1 MIKDFS
7 ATLTR
12 KQHLAGEV
20 WGFTFT
26 MKDGEELE
34 FEAGQYVLLKINENF
49 RQYSISS
56 SPLQKNAFDLI
67 VEYFPGGL
75 ASTYLGA
82 LEIGHDA
89 HFKGP
94 AGVFT
99 LQKTSLDKVYL
110 ATGTGIA
117 PVKAMIETQLATQA
131 DTKAHLFFGLKSAE
145 DMYLVEEVE
154 ALEKR
159 YPKSFFYTYCLS
171 REESEK
177 VLTNQHCIHGHIQDG
192 LATLWEKHEIASF
205 EYYICGSKPAVEALK
220 EHVFLKG
227 AHVDKI
233 FFERFTL

>member
-7 ATLTR
+7 ATLTH

-26 MKDGEELE
+26 LKDSEELD
-34 FEAGQYVLLKINENF
+34 FQAGQYVLLKINENF
-49 RQYSISS
+49 RQYSFSS

-75 ASTYLGA
+75 ASTYLDA
-82 LEIGHDA
+82 LEVGQDA

-99 LQKTSLDKVYL
+99 LQETAIDKVYL

-117 PVKAMIETQLATQA
+117 PVKAMIETQLTVQK
-131 DTKAHLFFGLKSAE
+131 DTKAHLFFGLKSKA
-145 DMYLVEEVE
+145 DMYLVEEIE
-154 ALEKR
+154 ALCKAHPER
-159 YPKSFFYTYCLS
+159 FTYVFCLS
-171 REESEK
+171 REESEPQNNN
-177 VLTNQHCIHGHIQDG
+177 TIHGHIQDA
-192 LATLWEKHEIASF
+192 LEPFWEKNQISSF
-205 EYYICGSKPAVEALK
+205 EYYICGSKPVVEALK
-220 EHVFLKG
+220 EHVFQKG
-227 AHVDKI
+227 AHPDKI